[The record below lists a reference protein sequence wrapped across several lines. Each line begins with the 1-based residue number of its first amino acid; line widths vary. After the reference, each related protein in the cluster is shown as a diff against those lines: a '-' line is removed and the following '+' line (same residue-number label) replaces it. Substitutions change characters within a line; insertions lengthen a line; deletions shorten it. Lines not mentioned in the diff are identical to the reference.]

1 MAKSH
6 NEFEIRILL
15 FNQIMGTN
23 YNINNLK
30 IIMKKSEGFFQKMFG
45 SFSVGNSRVPLHSN
59 IFKGSGYSQIGGT
72 GKWSQGQRQ
81 SPLLGNANP
90 SNLISGYY
98 QRVDELKG
106 YQLLDIVK
114 LATNFFADY
123 VVNFLEDSSQQ
134 VVTILDEDGVTVDEV
149 KTERI
154 NEALTKDIKIFDYIR
169 DHIKDIVYY
178 GQYTSIICQSIDD
191 LGHRKFRLEELN
203 DPVSVIS
210 KKKRNADGGTDETY
224 LARGE
229 DGKIYEIAKNDA
241 FTLGSVN
248 LRLVN
253 DLDDNYN
260 SNPSQLKPTFGK
272 SSDNSNFSKV
282 VKQCSYSAGEPLF
295 YSLILKVKELIIK
308 ELLVSLISLRDLS
321 SVQIFLLQFDKS
333 TPMETANELCA
344 RTTKLANNTN
354 ELASFLTSQFDVVSF
369 LENTLAQSAK
379 FVPDYNSTIG
389 NKNNMI
395 PLDKLSDK
403 LLDIMQNLD
412 NCRNNVLS
420 PLGIPSTILDS
431 TSGSKWAILQQSER
445 ANSRVTGF
453 MTGLKDSVTNL
464 VGILY
469 NILYNEEIDPS
480 LIKLHISEKT
490 SVEYNN
496 QINQSESISNL
507 VTGITTILTNS
518 LSTLENA
525 APLID
530 TEAFLNYIRNLIKD
544 IDPDTESLISDE
556 TIEAYARFIQAKLSA
571 TAEQQFGIDPS
582 ILMPEKKED
591 KELL

>member
-1 MAKSH
+1 
-6 NEFEIRILL
+6 
-15 FNQIMGTN
+15 
-23 YNINNLK
+23 
-30 IIMKKSEGFFQKMFG
+30 MKKSEGFFQKMFG

-260 SNPSQLKPTFGK
+260 SKSNQPKPTFGK

-464 VGILY
+464 VGILF